1 MEAKTLYDN
10 WQVKATKYGSFVLI
24 SAEELLLE
32 PERFECDK
40 NTKDFNCAIVM
51 LYPEEID
58 AIHAALHAGDEP
70 APEPKKEER
79 TCGGCKYFGND
90 DPYPCVGHCLRY
102 APRWLSGVGT
112 GESEQLWPLI
122 GDHHWCGEW
131 EPK

>member
-1 MEAKTLYDN
+1 MKEKVLLDN

-58 AIHAALHAGDEP
+58 AIHASLHAGDEP
-70 APEPKKEER
+70 EPENEER
-79 TCGGCKYFGND
+79 TCGNCGFGKQWAYSDYHIDCRAN
-90 DPYPCVGHCLRY
+90 PGPLV
-102 APRWLSGVGT
+102 
-112 GESEQLWPLI
+112 SERADNPACR
-122 GDHHWCGEW
+122 HWRAR
-131 EPK
+131 